1 MQDNNIQLG
10 YACLNRTLNTK
21 FKDVTLKTL
30 EQLDLSK
37 RTEKLNSI
45 ALNNTRLVD
54 QIIKY
59 NNENNIGL
67 YRIPTNL
74 LAFPTHPISNGW
86 NWRSIIQPCF
96 KFCGE
101 LANELKIRISFHA
114 DEYTIINTPHQTVF
128 KNSMESLNYLADI
141 IDMMN
146 VNGNIVVHVGG
157 VYGNKEE
164 SMQRFVTNFHKL
176 PEHVKVK
183 LILENDD
190 KQYSWIDI
198 CTICEKLNIPM
209 VLDIHHYKIL
219 TPKGTLSRE
228 EISRIFSTWNGKKPK
243 IHLSSARNEKENRAH
258 ADYVNIDDY
267 LWFYEVAKGFNYDIM
282 CEAKAK
288 ELAVLKLKEDMTSL
302 GLALI

>member
-1 MQDNNIQLG
+1 VSAIQDNNIQLG
-10 YACLNRTLNTK
+10 YACINLTLKTK

-37 RTEKLNSI
+37 RIEKLNSI
-45 ALNNTRLVD
+45 ALNNTSLVD
-54 QIIKY
+54 QIINF
-59 NNENNIGL
+59 NNQNNIGL

-86 NWRSIIQPCF
+86 NWRRIIQPCF
-96 KFCGE
+96 KFSGE

-128 KNSMESLNYLADI
+128 ENSMKSLIYLADI
-141 IDMMN
+141 IDMMD
-146 VNGNIVVHVGG
+146 VHGNIVVHVGG
-157 VYGNKEE
+157 VYCNKKE
-164 SMQRFVTNFHKL
+164 SMQRFITNFHKL

-183 LILENDD
+183 IILENDD
-190 KQYSWIDI
+190 KQYSWIDTYI
-198 CTICEKLNIPM
+198 ICEKLNIPM

-219 TPKGTLSRE
+219 TPNSSLKTE

-243 IHLSSARNEKENRAH
+243 IHLSSARSEKESRAH
-258 ADYVNIDDY
+258 ADYVNINDY
-267 LWFYEVAKGFNYDIM
+267 LWFYEAAKGFNYDIM

-288 ELAVLKLKEDMTSL
+288 ELAVLKFKQDM
-302 GLALI
+302 AD